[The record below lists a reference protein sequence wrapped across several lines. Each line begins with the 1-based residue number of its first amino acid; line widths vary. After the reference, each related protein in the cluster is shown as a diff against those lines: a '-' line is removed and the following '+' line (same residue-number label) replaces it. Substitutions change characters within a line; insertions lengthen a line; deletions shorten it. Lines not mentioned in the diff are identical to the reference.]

1 MAEILVV
8 LRRAR
13 DMVITV
19 FIVASVM
26 FFLLHAIPGSPA
38 IAILGTNAPLES
50 IEQLNRQLGFGKPI
64 WEQYGSWLWN
74 ALHGDLG
81 FSLSQSRGVASAIA
95 DFMVPTLLV
104 AAIAMVLSVL
114 LAVPLAV
121 RTVSHPS
128 ALLSRVLLFLSSA
141 LLAVPGF
148 WLALVLVLFFA
159 VRIRAFPVSG
169 YVAPTEDLW
178 SFTHHVFLAVVVLLA
193 YQVPLLV
200 LTLRESLAGE
210 LLNAYARTA
219 RAKGGTERDV
229 MYRHLL
235 RNGFLPTLTVL
246 GSNFSHMLGGVI
258 ILETIFSIPGL
269 GYLLNSAIGS
279 RDYNLVLGITLFTVV
294 VTILVNLTVD
304 LLYAVLDPRVRSSR

>member
-1 MAEILVV
+1 MVL
-8 LRRAR
+8 LRRVR

-19 FIVASVM
+19 FIVASAM

-50 IEQLNRQLGFGKPI
+50 IEQLNRQLGFDRPV
-64 WEQYGSWLWN
+64 WDQYGSWLWN

-81 FSLSQSRGVASAIA
+81 FSLSQSRGVGSAIA
-95 DFMVPTLLV
+95 DFMVPTLLI
-104 AAIAMVLSVL
+104 AALAMVLSVL

-121 RTVSHPS
+121 HTVSHPNS
-128 ALLSRVLLFLSSA
+128 LLSRLLLFVSSA

-148 WLALVLVLFFA
+148 WLALVLVLVFA
-159 VRIRAFPVSG
+159 VRINAFPVSG
-169 YVAPTEDLW
+169 YVNPTEDFG
-178 SFTHHVFLAVVVLLA
+178 SFAHHVFLPLVVLLA

-219 RAKGGTERDV
+219 RAKGAAEREV

-235 RNGFLPTLTVL
+235 PNGFLPTLTVL
-246 GSNFSHMLGGVI
+246 GSNFGHMLGGVI

-269 GYLLNSAIGS
+269 GYLLSSAIGS
-279 RDYNLVLGITLFTVV
+279 RDYNLVLGITVFTVV
-294 VTILVNLTVD
+294 ITILVNLTVD
-304 LLYAVLDPRVRSSR
+304 LLYAVLDPRVRSGR

>member
-1 MAEILVV
+1 
-8 LRRAR
+8 
-13 DMVITV
+13 VITV
-19 FIVASVM
+19 FVVASAM

-50 IEQLNRQLGFGKPI
+50 IEQLNRQLGFDKPV
-64 WEQYGSWLWN
+64 WTQYGSWLWN

-81 FSLSQSRGVASAIA
+81 FSLSQSRGVGSAIA
-95 DFMVPTLLV
+95 DFMVPTLLI
-104 AAIAMVLSVL
+104 AAIAMVLSIL
-114 LAVPLAV
+114 LAVPLAIH
-121 RTVSHPS
+121 TVSHPRS
-128 ALLSRVLLFLSSA
+128 PTSRFLLFLSSA

-159 VRIRAFPVSG
+159 VRIKAFPVSG
-169 YVAPTEDLW
+169 YVAPTEDFAG
-178 SFTHHVFLAVVVLLA
+178 FTSHVFLVLVVLLA

-219 RAKGGTERDV
+219 RAKGNVEREV

-246 GSNFSHMLGGVI
+246 GSNVGHMLGGVI

-279 RDYNLVLGITLFTVV
+279 RDYNLVLGITVFTVV
-294 VTILVNLTVD
+294 ITILVNLAVD

>member
-1 MAEILVV
+1 
-8 LRRAR
+8 
-13 DMVITV
+13 
-19 FIVASVM
+19 M

-50 IEQLNRQLGFGKPI
+50 IEQLNRQLGFDRPV
-64 WEQYGSWLWN
+64 WNQYTSWLWN

-81 FSLSQSRGVASAIA
+81 FSLSQSRGVGSAIA
-95 DFMVPTLLV
+95 DFMVPTLLI
-104 AAIAMVLSVL
+104 AALAIVLSVV

-121 RTVSHPS
+121 HTVSHPNS
-128 ALLSRVLLFLSSA
+128 LPSRVLLVLSSA

-169 YVAPTEDLW
+169 YVPPTEDFG
-178 SFTHHVFLAVVVLLA
+178 SFAHHVFLALVVLLA

-219 RAKGGTERDV
+219 RAKGATEQEV

-246 GSNFSHMLGGVI
+246 GSNFGHMLGGVI

-269 GYLLNSAIGS
+269 GYLLSAAIGS
-279 RDYNLVLGITLFTVV
+279 RDYNLVLGITVFTVV
-294 VTILVNLTVD
+294 ITILVNLVVD